1 MGQVN
6 REFEAQDVRMQ
17 GYLAK
22 VRQVQVH
29 FKSFTLKQILRGE
42 NSNAVSLAML
52 ATYLGSNLSRVIIV
66 EDLASS
72 SFMKQPLVYV
82 HGIQVGSSWMDPL
95 VTFLKQRLLLED
107 KDKAEKIRRKAP
119 RYWLSK

>member
-6 REFEAQDVRMQ
+6 REFEARDERMQ

-22 VRQVQVH
+22 VKQVQVH

-42 NSNAVSLAML
+42 NSNADSLAML

-72 SFMKQPLVYV
+72 SLMKQPLVYV
-82 HGIQVGSSWMDPL
+82 HGIQVGPSWMDPL

-107 KDKAEKIRRKAP
+107 KDKAEKI
-119 RYWLSK
+119 